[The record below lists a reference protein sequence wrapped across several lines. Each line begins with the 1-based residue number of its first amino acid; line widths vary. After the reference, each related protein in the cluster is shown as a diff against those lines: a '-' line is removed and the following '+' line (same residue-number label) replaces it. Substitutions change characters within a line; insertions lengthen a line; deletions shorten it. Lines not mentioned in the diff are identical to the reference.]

1 MQKNINNLNEL
12 EDLKG
17 QYRTKTAKVNERI
30 TTEEENIRRQ
40 LDKERLPKKIL
51 NTEEW
56 NKRVT
61 QYLYS
66 INIWD
71 ISFLNYNMKIEKSFN
86 NKGSIYSTQLFFLDE
101 EMKKI
106 AQSYGIDNEW
116 DLFTIM
122 LDYQSMKKGH
132 AIIQDKNFIIAWNK
146 ANTLGHLDKIF
157 QNEQNRLD
165 YQGTYAAFQYVK
177 KHIGERLSTT
187 TKGNEEELV
196 WKDFDKKKIIV
207 TENLAPIAS
216 YILTQRNQIPGARVF
231 VNNGGLSRTT
241 KKKKECSP
249 TYVQKRLIDAIAF
262 GTTIEKLQQQN
273 YEDTKQLIYLPK
285 K

>member
-86 NKGSIYSTQLFFLDE
+86 NKGSIYSTQLFF
-101 EMKKI
+101 
-106 AQSYGIDNEW
+106 
-116 DLFTIM
+116 
-122 LDYQSMKKGH
+122 
-132 AIIQDKNFIIAWNK
+132 
-146 ANTLGHLDKIF
+146 
-157 QNEQNRLD
+157 
-165 YQGTYAAFQYVK
+165 
-177 KHIGERLSTT
+177 
-187 TKGNEEELV
+187 
-196 WKDFDKKKIIV
+196 
-207 TENLAPIAS
+207 
-216 YILTQRNQIPGARVF
+216 
-231 VNNGGLSRTT
+231 
-241 KKKKECSP
+241 
-249 TYVQKRLIDAIAF
+249 
-262 GTTIEKLQQQN
+262 
-273 YEDTKQLIYLPK
+273 
-285 K
+285 

>member
-1 MQKNINNLNEL
+1 MQENIDSLNTL
-12 EDLKG
+12 ENLKG
-17 QYRTKTAKVNERI
+17 QYRTKTAKVNEQI
-30 TTEEENIRRQ
+30 TTEKGNIRRQ
-40 LDKERLPKKIL
+40 LDEERLPKEIL
-51 NTEEW
+51 NPEEW

-71 ISFLNYNMKIEKSFN
+71 ISFLSYNMRIEKSFN
-86 NKGSIYSTQLFFLDE
+86 NKGSIHSTQLFFLDE

-116 DLFTIM
+116 DLFTII
-122 LDYQSMKKGH
+122 LDYRYMKKGH
-132 AIIQDKNFIIAWNK
+132 SIIQDKNFIIAWNR

-157 QNEQNRLD
+157 QSEQNRLD

-177 KHIGERLSTT
+177 KHIGERLTAAT
-187 TKGNEEELV
+187 EETENELV

-207 TENLAPIAS
+207 TEDLAPIAS